1 MKAWIRAM
9 ALLSLCWAACMNAE
23 SAQPKW
29 TVDLRQRYGF
39 QAFDRT
45 INFRWTLHQGVI
57 FISPARVL
65 VYQVNRSRRPARLSA
80 RDASGGSGN
89 FILEIKVLNA
99 QDGSEV
105 KSLQLTTN
113 AEFSKVIAT
122 HDGKFVVR
130 TGDVLY
136 LYSADFARLAS
147 HALPLQRQAQEEGW
161 QIGVSP
167 SGDEVQLVHQ
177 QIIKRSALS
186 PSSSVEKAQTDIE
199 ILSSDNLEVIKSFTL
214 PWFLADN
221 WHSADHAL
229 LSSSPTTWAPAATFG
244 LLAFDGQWSGLMPDW
259 TSAEHPCAYQA
270 VALEHQLF
278 AAFGCGNLSVFPRTG
293 EKLFSL
299 KTGTKEFVGSVLG
312 GGDYLAIQWERRF
325 VRHDTSANIPIAM
338 AQPLRV
344 DLYQLRGSH
353 PLMAV
358 GLHHGNIYYAVSE
371 NGSLA
376 IVDGTSLELFS
387 PQP

>member
-1 MKAWIRAM
+1 
-9 ALLSLCWAACMNAE
+9 L
-23 SAQPKW
+23 
-29 TVDLRQRYGF
+29 
-39 QAFDRT
+39 
-45 INFRWTLHQGVI
+45 
-57 FISPARVL
+57 FISPERIL
-65 VYQVNRSRRPARLSA
+65 VYQVNRSRGAAKLAA

-105 KSLQLTTN
+105 KSLQLPTN

-122 HDGKFVVR
+122 RDGRFIVR
-130 TGDVLY
+130 TGGVLY
-136 LYSADFARLAS
+136 LYSADFTRLAS
-147 HALPLQRQAQEEGW
+147 HALPLKRVTQEEGW

-186 PSSSVEKAQTDIE
+186 ANSSVEKAQVDIE
-199 ILSSDNLEVIKSFTL
+199 ILSSDNLEVIKSFSL
-214 PWFLADN
+214 PWFLAA
-221 WHSADHAL
+221 WSAADHAL

-244 LLAFDGQWSGLMPDW
+244 LLAFDGQWSELMPDW

-299 KTGTKEFVGSVLG
+299 KTGTKEFVGSVQG

-325 VRHDTSANIPIAM
+325 VRHDTSANIPVAM
-338 AQPLRV
+338 AQPLRL
-344 DLYQLRGSH
+344 DLYELRSSQ
-353 PLMAV
+353 PLLSV

-371 NGSLA
+371 NGALA
-376 IVDGTSLELFS
+376 VVDGTSLALFS
-387 PQP
+387 FQH

>member
-1 MKAWIRAM
+1 MKVWIKAV
-9 ALLSLCWAACMNAE
+9 ALLYLCSVSVNAQ

-29 TVDLRQRYGF
+29 QVNLAERYGF

-45 INFRWTLHQGVI
+45 INFRWTLHQGVL
-57 FISPARVL
+57 FLSPERVL
-65 VYQVNRSRRPARLSA
+65 VYQVNRSRGPARLSA

-99 QDGSEV
+99 QDGAEI
-105 KSLQLTTN
+105 KSLQLTTS

-122 HDGKFVVR
+122 RDGRFIVR
-130 TGDVLY
+130 TGDILY
-136 LYSADFARLAS
+136 LYSADFTRLAS
-147 HALPLQRQAQEEGW
+147 HALPLKRQAQEEGW
-161 QIGVSP
+161 QVGVSP

-177 QIIKRSALS
+177 QILKRNALS
-186 PSSSVEKAQTDIE
+186 PSSRVEQAQADIE
-199 ILSSDNLEVIKSFTL
+199 ILSADNLQTIKSFSL
-214 PWFLADN
+214 PWFLAA
-221 WHSADHAL
+221 WSAADHAL

-244 LLAFDGQWSGLMPDW
+244 LLTFDGQWSALMPDW
-259 TSAEHPCAYQA
+259 TSPEHPCAYQA

-312 GGDYLAIQWERRF
+312 SGDFLAIQWERHV

-338 AQPLRV
+338 AQPLRLE
-344 DLYQLRGSH
+344 LYGLRSSQ
-353 PLMAV
+353 PLMSV
-358 GLHHGNIYYAVSE
+358 TLHHGNIYYAVSQS
-371 NGSLA
+371 GALA
-376 IVDGTSLELFS
+376 VVDGTSLNLYS
-387 PQP
+387 SAH